1 LNKVLEALARR
12 PFAVIGHRGAR
23 GRVVE
28 NTLSAL
34 RYAIRTG
41 ADIAEFDVQRTRDGV
56 FVASHDPVITSR
68 DGRKIGVREASYS
81 EIALIELP
89 GGERVPR
96 IEELLGEARGRIAL
110 FLEIKEPIDSKGLVE
125 LVLREK
131 AEDYVAV
138 ISFYEEAIRVAKS
151 AYPSI
156 PGGLIYFQ
164 PPGLITLCKRLGC
177 EIVLPRYPL
186 ATEKAIRYAHRLGLR
201 VVAWTVNEE
210 RWFLELYR
218 RGVNGIATDYPD
230 LGVRVREELRGK
242 A

>member
-1 LNKVLEALARR
+1 MNKVLEALGRR

-23 GRVVE
+23 GRAVE

-68 DGRKIGVREASYS
+68 DGRQVNIREASYS
-81 EIALIELP
+81 EIASIELP

-110 FLEIKEPIDSKGLVE
+110 FLEIKEPSDARSLVE
-125 LVLREK
+125 LVLNEK

-138 ISFYEEAIRVAKS
+138 ISFYEEAIRMAKNV
-151 AYPSI
+151 YPGI
-156 PGGLIYFQ
+156 PGGLVYFR
-164 PPGLITLCKRLGC
+164 PPGLITQCKRLGC

-186 ATEKAIRYAHRLGLR
+186 ATEKAVRYAHRLGLR

-210 RWFLELYR
+210 KWFLELHR
-218 RGVNGIATDYPD
+218 RGVDGIATDYPD
-230 LGVRVREELRGK
+230 LGVKIREELRGK